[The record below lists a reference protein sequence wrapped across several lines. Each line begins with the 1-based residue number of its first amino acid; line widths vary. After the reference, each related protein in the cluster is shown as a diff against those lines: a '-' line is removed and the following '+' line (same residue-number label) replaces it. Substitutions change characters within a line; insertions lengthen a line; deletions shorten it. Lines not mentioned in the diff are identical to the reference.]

1 MPGSPPGSS
10 VHGIFK
16 ARILEWVAISFPG
29 DRPNSGME
37 LMSPVSSA
45 LAGRFFTTEPSGKAR
60 CNTKPYRYWKKKKKK
75 NESGSNTITLGSLHL
90 SGL

>member
-1 MPGSPPGSS
+1 MAGSPPGSS

-29 DRPNSGME
+29 DHPNPGME
-37 LMSPVSSA
+37 LMSLA

-60 CNTKPYRYWKKKKKK
+60 YSTKPYHYWKKKKK
-75 NESGSNTITLGSLHL
+75 NESVSNTITLGSLHL

>member
-1 MPGSPPGSS
+1 MAGSPPGSS

-60 CNTKPYRYWKKKKKK
+60 CNTKPYRYWKKKKK
-75 NESGSNTITLGSLHL
+75 NESVSNTITLGSLHL